1 MLGDPP
7 DQKKLSECCAICY
20 VLNSS
25 FRQRQCVFSVDDN
38 SLLIVIL
45 AELYREE
52 TSDLIPML
60 FARPKLRFYLIVYGW
75 HSQNAVVG
83 TLRGERRGRTLTFH
97 EQTFHVTGIIV
108 ASSL

>member
-1 MLGDPP
+1 
-7 DQKKLSECCAICY
+7 

-25 FRQRQCVFSVDDN
+25 FRQRQCLFPVDDN
-38 SLLIVIL
+38 SLLIIIL

-52 TSDLIPML
+52 TSDSIPIL
-60 FARPKLRFYLIVYGW
+60 FPRPKLRFYLIVYGW
-75 HSQNAVVG
+75 NSQNAVVG
-83 TLRGERRGRTLTFH
+83 TLRGESRGLTLTFH